1 MWLAPGTSQELDRIS
16 GMDPAGPLFCN
27 DVPYPFDKLNVKPAA
42 RLGPHDANLV
52 QAIHTDGQARWVF
65 SILPQ
70 VGRSGKITGF
80 EGFSS
85 RRSSESDGGPGRVT
99 GG

>member
-1 MWLAPGTSQELDRIS
+1 MKYQQYLVRQVTRLRAYVPTLGTSQELDRIS

-27 DVPYPFDKLNVKPAA
+27 DVPYPFDKLNVRAAA
-42 RLGPHDANLV
+42 RLGPHDAKMV

-70 VGRSGKITGF
+70 V
-80 EGFSS
+80 
-85 RRSSESDGGPGRVT
+85 SEEK
-99 GG
+99 

>member
-1 MWLAPGTSQELDRIS
+1 
-16 GMDPAGPLFCN
+16 MDPAGPLFCN
-27 DVPYPFDKLNVKPAA
+27 DVPYPFDGLNVKPTA

-70 VGRSGKITGF
+70 VRNNYRMDEMRRIF
-80 EGFSS
+80 FSNGAGG
-85 RRSSESDGGPGRVT
+85 ESDGRPA
-99 GG
+99 